1 MKIEQQLQ
9 LALVHLEQG
18 KIESSLKICKQ
29 VLHQSPHC
37 AIAYRILGNIR
48 EAEKELT
55 EAALAYTK
63 AIELQ
68 PDDAQAYAYLAQLYR
83 DAGWIDDAVLLY
95 QTAISLQKNWIELY
109 YHLGEALYKQGNFD
123 ESISS
128 YQQAIAQNP
137 KYVQAYLGL
146 ALVLNT
152 QSQIDRAIELLKQA
166 IDIVPTYTEAYNVLG
181 CLLLENNQSSEAV
194 EILQKAI
201 TQKPNWAILYNNLGQ
216 ALLAQDEKQQGILAY
231 HRALELQPD
240 LTVTYLN
247 LAKLYQQQ
255 NFHKIAVDFFKK
267 ALEHSPENIL
277 AYSDCGY
284 SWQKQGQFDR
294 AMMYYQK
301 AISLDPK
308 FVEAYCRRFESMSIS
323 QTETDEWEL
332 AQNACVRFLRSLQQ
346 FNFDSGNI
354 TPSNPSKESLDLYN
368 HLVQFHVHLAN
379 ALAEYGKFDKAA
391 RHYQNALQIQPQRVE
406 IYWRLVDCF
415 IQQKQWNSAIAI
427 CNLARAF
434 RDKNQQFISEIDLL
448 LGYIAEN
455 QERWETAIYY
465 YTKVLQQGQ
474 IYNANLISKL
484 ANLSEKNP
492 PQQQPPQDVCLST
505 KNWLD
510 QQLTVTIQPSC
521 RGGFYTDLHLSETTD
536 INPPSSLSSSASSQ
550 DCGGL
555 ECQRCLKQIGQQFE
569 LINLGHGISVNSPEK
584 SVPIP
589 EFETFV
595 AIIPN
600 GRAWI
605 VPQEKSWMVCKAIA
619 ILTPDNQL
627 LADVSREYPGEL
639 PGCQGYNP
647 ENHQVFHQ
655 KKLPPVKSVK
665 GSVAVLSGLSGNI
678 YFHWMV
684 DVLPRI
690 DLLRQSGI
698 KLEEIDGF
706 VVNSYQLPFQRETL
720 NLLGIPTEKL
730 LESDRHCHL
739 QAERLIVPSF
749 AGHLGWLQ
757 PWAIEFLRT
766 TFLPLA
772 VEKNPN
778 SPERIY
784 ISRAKARHRQV
795 INETEVMEVLRPL
808 GFVEVFLESLSFGE
822 QVRLFAQAKAIVAA
836 HGSGLTNIVFCSKDV
851 KVIELISPHY
861 ERYYYR
867 VISQYLGLE
876 HYSLTGIGLACYP
889 ILSLMYPN
897 PLIEDLCVNLSA
909 LKRLIKR
916 MGLKDS

>member
-1 MKIEQQLQ
+1 MKIQQQLE
-9 LALVHLEQG
+9 LALSHLNQG

-48 EAEKELT
+48 EAQQQLT

-68 PDDAQAYAYLAQLYR
+68 PDDAQAYAHLAQLYR
-83 DAGWIDDAVLLY
+83 DVGWIDDAVLLY

-109 YHLGEALYKQGNFD
+109 YHLGEALYKQGNIG

-137 KYVQAYLGL
+137 EYAPPYVGL
-146 ALVLNT
+146 ALVFKAQT
-152 QSQIDRAIELLKQA
+152 QIVPAIKLLKQV
-166 IDIVPTYTEAYNVLG
+166 ITLVPTYTEAYNLLG

-194 EILQKAI
+194 EIFQQAI
-201 TQKPNWAILYNNLGQ
+201 RQKPEWAILYNNLGQ

-247 LAKLYQQQ
+247 LAKIYQQQ
-255 NFHKIAVDFFKK
+255 NFHKIAVDYFQK
-267 ALEHSPENIL
+267 ALEYSPENIL

-284 SWQKQGQFDR
+284 SWQQQGQFDR

-308 FVEAYCRRFESMSIS
+308 FVDAYCRRFESMSIS
-323 QTETDEWEL
+323 NTETDEWEL

-346 FNFDSGNI
+346 FKFDSGNI

-368 HLVQFHVHLAN
+368 HLIEFHVHLAN
-379 ALAEYGKFDKAA
+379 ALAQYGKFDQAA
-391 RHYQNALQIQPQRVE
+391 RHYQNALQIQSQRVE
-406 IYWRLVDCF
+406 IYWRLADCF
-415 IQQKQWNSAIAI
+415 IQQKKWNSAIAI
-427 CNLARAF
+427 CDLGRAIGE
-434 RDKNQQFISEIDLL
+434 KTQQFIPELDLL
-448 LGYIAEN
+448 LGYIAEKQN
-455 QERWETAIYY
+455 RWETAINY
-465 YTKVLQQGQ
+465 YTKVLQQGLLNTD
-474 IYNANLISKL
+474 IIAKISDF
-484 ANLSEKNP
+484 SEEIP
-492 PQQQPPQDVCLST
+492 PQQVFQRTGNREQGTGNREGSFQSPVKYISIFSASPAS
-505 KNWLD
+505 
-510 QQLTVTIQPSC
+510 PA
-521 RGGFYTDLHLSETTD
+521 
-536 INPPSSLSSSASSQ
+536 SSASSTSSASLE
-550 DCGGL
+550 DCRGL
-555 ECQRCLKQIGQQFE
+555 ECQRCLKQICQQLE
-569 LINLGHGISVNSPEK
+569 LIYLGNGIYVNSPEK
-584 SVPIP
+584 KVPVP
-589 EFETFV
+589 EFKTFV
-595 AIIPN
+595 VTIPN

-605 VPQEKSWMVCKAIA
+605 VPQKNYWMVCKAIA
-619 ILTPDNQL
+619 IITPDHQL

-647 ENHQVFHQ
+647 EKHQIFKQ
-655 KKLPPVKSVK
+655 EKLPPVHSVK

-690 DLLRQSGI
+690 ELLRRGGI
-698 KLEEIDGF
+698 KLEEIDF
-706 VVNSYQLPFQRETL
+706 FLVNSYQLPFQRETL
-720 NLLGIPTEKL
+720 KLLGIPTEKI
-730 LESDRHCHL
+730 LESDRHCHVE
-739 QAERLIVPSF
+739 AEQLIVPSF

-757 PWAIEFLRT
+757 PWAIEFLRD

-784 ISRAKARHRQV
+784 ISRGKARHRQV
-795 INETEVMEVLRPL
+795 MNETEVMEVLRPL
-808 GFVEVFLESLSFGE
+808 GFVEIFLESMSFSE
-822 QVRLFAQAKAIVAA
+822 QVRLFTQAKVIVAA
-836 HGSGLTNIVFCSKDV
+836 HGSGLTNIVFCSKQV
-851 KVIELISPHY
+851 KVIELMSAHY

-876 HYSLTGIGLACYP
+876 HYSLTGVGFACYP
-889 ILSLMYPN
+889 IRSLMYPN
-897 PLIEDLCVNLSA
+897 PLIEDIWVNLTA
-909 LKRLIKR
+909 LKWLIKR
-916 MGLKDS
+916 IGLKD